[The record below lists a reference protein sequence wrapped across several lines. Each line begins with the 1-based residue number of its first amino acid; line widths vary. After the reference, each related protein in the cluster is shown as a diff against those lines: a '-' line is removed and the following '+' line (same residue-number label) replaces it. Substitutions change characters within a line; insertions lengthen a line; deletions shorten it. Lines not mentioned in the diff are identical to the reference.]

1 MLYLCGM
8 DYKRPIYN
16 TLYQRLSEKGGLI
29 QVISGPRQVG
39 KTTLVKQL
47 FQSDEW
53 NGLYY
58 ITDGIS
64 NSSEWIESIFNAAVI
79 KEKQSGKPIVL
90 AIDEIQKINN
100 WSETIKLLYDKQKFE
115 GKSAVKI
122 VLLGSSKWL
131 MQKGLSESLAG
142 RFEQWHI
149 NHWTYGELKD
159 AFQISPEEYAYFGA
173 YPGAIT
179 MKNDETRWK
188 NYILSSLIETVVTKD
203 VLMMHRIDKPAL
215 LRRVFEL
222 GAAYSGQILSYTKLL
237 GQLQDAKNTTTVAHY
252 LELLQQAGLLEGLQK
267 FAIDNARKRSSSPKW
282 QVMNNALLSAQSLGN
297 FSTTFED
304 KKKWG
309 RWVESAVGCHLIA
322 HRANDLEIY
331 YWNESNAEVDF
342 ILKKEDKYI
351 AIEVKSSQ
359 DRVSGLTQFKKS
371 FKPHKVYQLGQNSL
385 SWQEFISIDPREL
398 F

>member
-1 MLYLCGM
+1 M
-8 DYKRPIYN
+8 DYKRPIYSS
-16 TLYQRLSEKGGLI
+16 LHQRLKERNSLI

-39 KTTLVKQL
+39 KTTLVQQL

-53 NGLYY
+53 IGLYY
-58 ITDGIS
+58 TADGIS
-64 NSSEWIESIFNAAVI
+64 NSMEWIESLFNGAAI
-79 KEKQSGKPIVL
+79 KEKQSNKPVVL

-100 WSETIKLLYDKQKFE
+100 WSETIKRLYDQQKFD
-115 GKSAVKI
+115 GKSHVKI
-122 VLLGSSKWL
+122 ILLGSSNWL
-131 MQKGLSESLAG
+131 IQKGLSESLAG
-142 RFEQWHI
+142 RFEQWNI
-149 NHWTYGELKD
+149 NHWTYSELKD
-159 AFQISPEEYAYFGA
+159 AFQITPEEYAYFGA
-173 YPGAIT
+173 YPGAIA
-179 MKNDETRWK
+179 MRNDETRWK
-188 NYILSSLIETVVTKD
+188 NYVLSSLIETVVTKD
-203 VLMMHRIDKPAL
+203 VLMMHRIDKPAV

-222 GAAYSGQILSYTKLL
+222 GSSYSGQILSFTKLL

-282 QVMNNALLSAQSLGN
+282 QVMNNALLSAQSLGDFN
-297 FSTTFED
+297 STFED

-309 RWVESAVGCHLIA
+309 RWVESALGCHLIA
-322 HRANDLEIY
+322 HRQNDLEIY

-351 AIEVKSSQ
+351 ALEVKISK
-359 DRVSGLTQFKKS
+359 DRVSGLSQFAKN

-385 SWQEFISIDPREL
+385 SWQEFISTDPREL